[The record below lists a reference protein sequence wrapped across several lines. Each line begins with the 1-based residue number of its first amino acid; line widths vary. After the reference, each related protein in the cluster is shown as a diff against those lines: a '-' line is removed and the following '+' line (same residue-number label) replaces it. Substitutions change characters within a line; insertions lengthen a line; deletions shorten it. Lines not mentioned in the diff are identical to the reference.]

1 MLKLGAY
8 SLAAIAVIFSLTAY
22 GADTVTEKSEA
33 QRAPESPA
41 PESKDAA
48 VGKDWGND
56 PIKIIRAAVK
66 PDSMGYL
73 YAVVYNP
80 SDVTINNVY
89 VVVVHFN
96 PTNGQPNGQSDPLLV
111 AASLAPKQFAKLQL
125 EGLQVYKQADLK
137 LYRIIV
143 ARAELAK

>member
-8 SLAAIAVIFSLTAY
+8 TLAAIAVIFSLTAY
-22 GADTVTEKSEA
+22 GADPVPEKSDS
-33 QRAPESPA
+33 PPA
-41 PESKDAA
+41 PAAKDAA
-48 VGKDWGND
+48 PKKDWGND

-66 PDSMGYL
+66 PDTMGYL

-96 PTNGQPNGQSDPLLV
+96 PDNGQPNGQSDPLLV
-111 AASLAPKQFAKLQL
+111 AKSLEPKQFAKLQL
-125 EGLQVYKQADLK
+125 EGLQVYHNSDLK
-137 LYRIIV
+137 QYRIIV